1 MRAVLADL
9 SSSDTRSN
17 PVSFLQSRAA
27 DWRWRDEAVGVVMVG
42 FAGLVM
48 VAVLPHLL
56 PGTLFVHLDQGRLHA
71 GVGFIACALV
81 LFLLRAPV
89 RALVS
94 AVAGSVML
102 ASIALF
108 ALNSLAPTA
117 PDRQPDLSM
126 ISFNVLGFNPRGADL
141 AAFLASQAP
150 DVAVILE
157 APALHDDLDTMNA
170 AFPFNAGC
178 GLGARCDLAVFS
190 RHPLG
195 DVEIIP
201 FFTIHGRLVRAV
213 IEIDG
218 HDVTLLAAHLTKP
231 YFGDWHDQ
239 QMDRLLEVLE
249 EVEGPVVL
257 AGDFNSQA
265 FVRAFR
271 THLIGEADMRLASRL
286 QPTWPALG
294 SLPLSMAGFAIDHVL
309 VRGAIAP
316 VDVRLI
322 DDPIGSNHRGLVSS
336 FDLDG
341 R

>member
-1 MRAVLADL
+1 MADL
-9 SSSDTRSN
+9 SSSRSSTSTFAHLLA
-17 PVSFLQSRAA
+17 PARR
-27 DWRWRDEAVGVVMVG
+27 WRWRDEAVGVVMVG

-56 PGTLFVHLDQGRLHA
+56 PGTAFVHLDQGRLHA

-81 LFLLRAPV
+81 LFVLRAPV

-94 AVAGSVML
+94 ALAGSVML

-108 ALNSLAPTA
+108 ALNSLAPMA
-117 PDRQPDLSM
+117 PDRRPDLSM
-126 ISFNVLGFNPRGADL
+126 ISFNVLGFNPRGADIAAYL
-141 AAFLASQAP
+141 AEQAP

-157 APALHDDLDTMNA
+157 APALHDDLHTMNA
-170 AFPFNAGC
+170 AFPYNAGC
-178 GLGARCDLAVFS
+178 GPGARCDLAVFS
-190 RHPLG
+190 MHPLR
-195 DVEIIP
+195 DVETIA
-201 FFTIHGRLVRAV
+201 FFTIHGRLIRATLEV
-213 IEIDG
+213 AG
-218 HDVTLLAAHLTKP
+218 QDVTLLAAHLTKP
-231 YFGDWHDQ
+231 YYGDWHDR
-239 QMDRLLEVLE
+239 QMDRLVEVLDD
-249 EVEGPVVL
+249 VEGPVVL

-265 FVRAFR
+265 FVRAFE
-271 THLIGEADMRLASRL
+271 THLIGEAGMRLASRL

-316 VDVRLI
+316 VAVELI
-322 DDPIGSNHRGLVSS
+322 EEPIGSNHRGLLST